1 MDDQETLMPHRT
13 SLLSVII
20 SGALAF
26 LSVGAGAQGVAP
38 TQPSTSESRLP
49 TKLQYK
55 SAIGSYQAY
64 ADQEVLSWREAND
77 RVGRIGGWRAYAK
90 EISTGQPPSE
100 APTSPDSHAT
110 HHGGEK

>member
-1 MDDQETLMPHRT
+1 MPHQT
-13 SLLSVII
+13 SPLSVII

-90 EISTGQPPSE
+90 EISTGQPASE

>member
-1 MDDQETLMPHRT
+1 MSHRT
-13 SLLSVII
+13 SLISAMI

-26 LSVGAGAQGVAP
+26 LSVDVSAQAVTPSQPP
-38 TQPSTSESRLP
+38 TPESRLP

-64 ADQEVLSWREAND
+64 VDQEVLSWREAND

-90 EISTGQPPSE
+90 EISTGQPTSE
-100 APTSPDSHAT
+100 EPTSPDAHAP
-110 HHGGEK
+110 HHGDSK